1 MIMNDFEQI
10 NIKREWIHQAS
21 EIARKCSSESVRDRV
36 LVSQTVALAAS
47 DFLHRKYNLP
57 VTDGRSLDAKFIELL
72 DVCDFNCNNWL
83 VETRALMDFKMPALY
98 IPTMPLMVGFFSD
111 FYLFLQVNQN
121 LSEATVFGYASE
133 IQLSEAELTP
143 NGMFAVVPLN
153 TLAPISS
160 LASELRKPKPDS
172 LREKRKFQE
181 WENKATRVLEGLNN
195 LLTEETFSFAQ
206 KERLSS
212 ILYDEVLQIFAG
224 SENSPKFP
232 RLVQKVFE
240 RFEIEPAIP
249 ASPENEIAFRNQS
262 KAQQKLQKSGERQK
276 FFTGKLSVE
285 KRVNLYRYLIE
296 NNQAFNEHRRTK
308 KIFDQLTDGNFQ
320 TSARRQSRKRLVK
333 RKSETV
339 WIEPP
344 PKVSE
349 NEQNT
354 DIENISK
361 KKMITIE
368 QLQPNT
374 IIRGNLL
381 PEPVEIITAIP
392 VGDSVKII
400 GKGLNTNQVHQPIY
414 NAEQLNTLSVSS
426 GTGFYDGDAF
436 RFRTGI
442 EALRLSLAYEYDPYF
457 ALSIAKVDPL
467 PHQLEA
473 VYDYFLK
480 MPRIRFLLADDPG
493 AGKTI
498 MAGLLLKELKIR
510 GLAKRTLIVTPANL
524 TFQWQREMKDKFR
537 ENFEIVRGDVLRA
550 NYGSNPWQ
558 EKNQVITSVSW
569 VSMVEDAKNSLLRSH
584 WDLIIVDEAHKMSAY
599 SSDKKTLAYQLGEN
613 LSKMTDHFLLMTA
626 TPHKG
631 DPKNF
636 CLFLELLDKD
646 VYGSV
651 KSLEEAMR
659 RNSAPFYLR
668 RIKEALRTFPDVKTG
683 EVKKLFTDREVKTA
697 SFQISEEEIALYDS
711 LSNYVFDQS
720 TAAAQDDTARGRI
733 IGFTMA
739 MLQRRFASSTYA
751 LRRSLER
758 MSDKRQKILDDPA
771 GYRQQQIEKKLPDD
785 FDELPDD
792 EQQKLVEDLESVVAS
807 VDPYKLREEIARLS
821 EIIDQAKIL
830 EQSEIETKLSKL
842 RKTIEHEGIFRDSN
856 MKLLIF
862 TEHKDTLDFL
872 VGKLREWNLKVTQI
886 HGGMKIG
893 DRDTPGSRIYAER
906 EFKEDCQIMVATE
919 AAGEGINLQFCWFMI
934 NYDIPWNPVRL
945 EQRMGRIHRYGQ
957 EKDCLI
963 YNFVSTNTREG
974 RVLEKLL
981 DRLLE
986 IRLQLGSDSVF
997 DVIGEI
1003 FPSNLLEKMFRE
1015 MYAKNTDENSIK
1027 DRIVKDVDI
1036 EKIRQ
1041 ITESALEGL
1050 AKRELNLS
1058 QILGKHTEAKERRL
1072 VPEVIED
1079 FFVKASPLVGIA
1091 PKETNRRSH
1100 VYRVGKVPRS
1110 LWNLGSRLEP
1120 RFGKLGHEYKQIV
1133 FDKELAK
1140 KDITTEW
1147 VTPGHPLFEVV
1158 REKVEI
1164 ETKEHLERGAMFYD
1178 LNTET
1183 PYRLDVFLAIIKDG
1197 LGNDLNKR
1205 LYVVQVASN
1214 GELSLTQPTI
1224 FLDLAIAPEG
1234 LAQAGLQ
1241 NLPDRQQTEHFLVA
1255 DTLDLLLDEVSVQRT
1270 KEVETIKN
1278 HLEISLHELIDRQQM
1293 RMVEWEEE
1301 KMRDPDSTMLAPNIK
1316 QTEDRID
1323 ELNERLETRTKEL
1336 EQERECSIGGV
1347 QFIGSALVL
1356 PHPER
1361 ENPNLAPMVRDEE
1374 IERIAIQKV
1383 RIEAESEGWIV
1394 ESVESENRGFDLIL
1408 RKFSAEDARNC
1419 TQVRF
1424 VEVKGRAGIGEVG
1437 LTSNEFKTAERLR
1450 DDFWLYVVY
1459 NCGYEPELHKIQNPA
1474 RLGWQPVVRV
1484 EQYHISSKEIIAAE
1498 KA

>member
-1 MIMNDFEQI
+1 MSDFEQI
-10 NIKREWIHQAS
+10 EIKREWIHQAS
-21 EIARKCSSESVRDRV
+21 EIARKCSSEATRQRV
-36 LVSQTVALAAS
+36 LVSQTAALAVG
-47 DFLHRKYNLP
+47 DYLHRKFNLT
-57 VTDGRSLDAKFIELL
+57 VSSGRSSDAKFTELL
-72 DVCDFNCNNWL
+72 DVCDFRCHQWNIEMRTIMAAKNS
-83 VETRALMDFKMPALY
+83 ALFV
-98 IPTMPLMVGFFSD
+98 PTMPLMVGIFSD
-111 FYLFLQVNQN
+111 FYLCIQVDQN
-121 LSEATVFGYASE
+121 LSQASLYGYATDR
-133 IQLSEAELTP
+133 QLNNAELTP
-143 NGMFAVVPLN
+143 NGMFAVLS
-153 TLAPISS
+153 TDELTPIPM
-160 LASELRKPKPDS
+160 LASELRKEKPTS
-172 LREKRKFQE
+172 ANEQKEFYE
-181 WENKATRVLEGLNN
+181 WEQKASRILTGLNE
-195 LLTEETFSFAQ
+195 LLSRETFNFEQ
-206 KERLSS
+206 KEK
-212 ILYDEVLQIFAG
+212 IAAVLYDEILLAFGNDLEKQKIF
-224 SENSPKFP
+224 PLLRK
-232 RLVQKVFE
+232 LFE
-240 RFEIEPAIP
+240 HFEIEPLLPSA
-249 ASPENEIAFRNQS
+249 PEKEIAFRNSS
-262 KAQQKLQKSGERQK
+262 KTQNKLRQKSERQK
-276 FFTGKLSVE
+276 FFTKKLTVE
-285 KRVNLYRYLIE
+285 KRVNLYRYLLE
-296 NNQAFNEHRRTK
+296 NNEAFNEHRRTK
-308 KIFDQLTDGNFQ
+308 KIFDHITDGDFQ
-320 TSARRQSRKRLVK
+320 TSPLRQSRKRLVQ
-333 RKSETV
+333 RK
-339 WIEPP
+339 IEPIWVEP
-344 PKVSE
+344 PAKDAETEQDDKIEANSE
-349 NEQNT
+349 
-354 DIENISK
+354 

-381 PEPVEIITAIP
+381 PEPVEIITALP
-392 VGDSVKII
+392 MGDSVKII
-400 GKGLNTNQVHQPIY
+400 GKGLNTNQVRQPIF
-414 NAEQLNTLSVSS
+414 NAEQLSTLSLSAGNHS
-426 GTGFYDGDAF
+426 FDGDSF
-436 RFRTGI
+436 RFKTGI

-457 ALSIAKVDPL
+457 ALSIARVDPL

-510 GLAKRTLIVTPANL
+510 GLAKRVLIVTPANL

-537 ENFEIVRGDVLRA
+537 ENFDIVNGEILRA

-558 EKNQVITSVSW
+558 EKNQVVTSVSW
-569 VSMVEDAKNSLLRSH
+569 VSMIEDAKNSLLRSH

-646 VYGSV
+646 VYGDV

-659 RNSAPFYLR
+659 RNNAPFYLR
-668 RIKEALRTFPDVKTG
+668 RIKESLRTFPDAKTG
-683 EVKKLFTDREVKTA
+683 EVKKLFTDRYVKTA
-697 SFQISEEEIALYDS
+697 PFQINAQELELYDA

-758 MSDKRQKILDDPA
+758 MSDKRQKILDDPEA
-771 GYRQQQIEKKLPDD
+771 YRQEQINKKLPDD
-785 FDELPDD
+785 FEELPDD
-792 EQQKLVEDLESVVAS
+792 EQQKLVEDLEAVVAS
-807 VDPYKLREEIARLS
+807 VDPYKLREEIQRLS
-821 EIIDQAKIL
+821 EIIDQAKVL
-830 EQSEIETKLSKL
+830 EQSEVETKLTEL
-842 RKTIEHEGIFRDSN
+842 RKTIENEGVFRDPN

-886 HGGMKIG
+886 HGRMKIG

-986 IRLQLGSDSVF
+986 IRSQLGSDSVF

-1003 FPSNLLEKMFRE
+1003 FPSNLLEKMFRD
-1015 MYAKNTDENSIK
+1015 MYSRNTSEQAIT
-1027 DRIVKDVDI
+1027 DRIVKDVDV

-1050 AKRELNLS
+1050 AKRDLNLS

-1079 FFVKASPLVGIA
+1079 FFVKASPLVGIV
-1091 PKETNRRSH
+1091 PKETVRRSH

-1110 LWNLGSRLEP
+1110 LWNLGSKLES
-1120 RFGKLGHEYKQIV
+1120 RFGKLGHEYKQVV

-1158 REKVEI
+1158 REKIEI
-1164 ETKEHLERGAMFYD
+1164 ETREHLERGAVFYD
-1178 LNTET
+1178 LNTQT
-1183 PYRLDVFLAIIKDG
+1183 PYRLDVFLATIKDG
-1197 LGNDLNKR
+1197 LGNDLHKR
-1205 LYVVQVASN
+1205 LYAVQVSAN
-1214 GELSLTQPTI
+1214 GEFSLTQPTI

-1234 LAQAGLQ
+1234 VKPTNLP
-1241 NLPDRQQTEHFLVA
+1241 NLPDRNDTEYFLVENA
-1255 DTLDLLLDEVSVQRT
+1255 LHGLLEEVSAQRT

-1278 HLEISLHELIDRQQM
+1278 HIEISLNELIHRQNL
-1293 RMVEWEEE
+1293 RMVELEEE
-1301 KMRDPDSTMLAPNIK
+1301 RLREPESSMLAPNFK
-1316 QTEDRID
+1316 QTEDRIE

-1336 EQERECSIGGV
+1336 EQERQCSIGGV
-1347 QFIGSALVL
+1347 QFVGSAIVL

-1374 IERIAIQKV
+1374 IERIAIQTV
-1383 RIEAESEGWIV
+1383 IAEAEREGWIV

-1424 VEVKGRAGIGEVG
+1424 VEVKGRAGVGEVG
-1437 LTSNEFKTAERLR
+1437 LSSNEFKTAERLR

-1459 NCGYEPELHKIQNPA
+1459 KCANEPELHKIQNPA